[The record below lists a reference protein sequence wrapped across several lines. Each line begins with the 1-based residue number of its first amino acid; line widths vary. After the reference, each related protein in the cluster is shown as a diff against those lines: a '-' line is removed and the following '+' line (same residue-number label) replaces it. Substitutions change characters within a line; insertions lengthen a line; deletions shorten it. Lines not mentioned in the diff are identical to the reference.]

1 MIYKTAKYYDDI
13 YAAAE
18 KDYRLETRLLQKLIR
33 RFKVSPG
40 KRLLDAACGTGSH
53 TALLSRSYEVEG
65 LDLDTGMLAM
75 ARKKNPGLL
84 FHHGD
89 MVDFQLNKQFDVIT
103 CLFSA
108 IGHVRTKVRLRK
120 AIRSMARHLVPGGI
134 LIVEPWFAPDQ
145 WYVGNTGV
153 IEVEKPGFR
162 LVRMSHSGRRRNVS
176 LLEFEYLIGTP
187 KGLQHISELL
197 ELGLFEQKD
206 YLEAFRRAGLE
217 VTHDPEGLDGRG
229 LYIGL
234 KP

>member
-18 KDYRLETRLLQKLIR
+18 KDYRLETRLLHKLIR
-33 RFKVSPG
+33 QYKVSPG
-40 KRLLDAACGTGSH
+40 KRLLDVACGTGLHAS
-53 TALLSRSYEVEG
+53 LLTRSYEVEG
-65 LDLDTGMLAM
+65 LDVDKGMLRV
-75 ARKKNPGLL
+75 ARKKHPGIR
-84 FHHGD
+84 FRHGD
-89 MVDFQLNKQFDVIT
+89 MVDFKLPTQFDVIT

-108 IGHVRTKVRLRK
+108 IGHVRTRTRLRQ
-120 AIRSMARHLVPGGI
+120 AIRNMASHLVPGGI
-134 LIVEPWFAPDQ
+134 LIVEPWFAPGQ
-145 WYVGNTGV
+145 WYAGNTGL
-153 IEVEKPGFR
+153 IEVQKPGFK

-187 KGLQHISELL
+187 EGLQHISEVL
-197 ELGLFEQKD
+197 ELGLFEVQD
-206 YLEAFRRAGLE
+206 YVEAFQQAGLK